1 MKRAMKPFLVPALL
15 LCLATGPCGMAQEKA
30 AAGETKA
37 ETTTET
43 KTQEG
48 NLAPWKWANFLLLAG
63 LLGYLAGKHGG
74 PFFAARYKG
83 IRKDM
88 VEAAETRQDAEARAA
103 AVERRIANLESEIAA
118 LRAEAQREE
127 QGETER
133 IGQHTTAEMAKLQAR
148 AEQEIASAAKAAR
161 MDLKRYSA
169 GLAIHLAEQKIIARL
184 TPEQQDA
191 LVRGF
196 VRDLDSPASRPQ
208 TK

>member
-1 MKRAMKPFLVPALL
+1 MRPLLVPALL
-15 LCLATGPCGMAQEKA
+15 LGLAAVPRVMAQEKA
-30 AAGETKA
+30 ATGETKS
-37 ETTTET
+37 E
-43 KTQEG
+43 EG
-48 NLAPWKWANFLLLAG
+48 NLGPWKWANFLLLAG
-63 LLGYLAGKHGG
+63 GLGYLAGKHGG
-74 PFFAARYKG
+74 PFFAARSKS

-88 VEAAETRQDAEARAA
+88 IEAAETRQDAETRAA

-127 QGETER
+127 QSETER
-133 IGQHTTAEMAKLQAR
+133 IAQHSAAEMAKLQAH

-169 GLAIHLAEQKIIARL
+169 DLAIQLAEQKIRARL
-184 TPEQQDA
+184 TPDGQDA

-196 VRDLDSPASRPQ
+196 VRDLEPSASRPE